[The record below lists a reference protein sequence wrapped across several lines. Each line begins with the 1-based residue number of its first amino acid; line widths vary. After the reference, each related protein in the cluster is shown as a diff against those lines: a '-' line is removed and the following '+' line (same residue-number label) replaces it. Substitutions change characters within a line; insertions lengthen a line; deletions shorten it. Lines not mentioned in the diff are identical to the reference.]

1 MDIVRRKLT
10 LVTSIG
16 TLNTS
21 TSTSTSKN
29 ETTLA
34 RKADKESTKIL
45 FRAWLIT
52 YNGYET
58 RKITFSCVLSDHHR
72 LCSLSNRRRQV
83 ILSGSSK
90 QKMETIVFVFVF
102 LAGFYNRCP
111 TYLFFPNHTS
121 RYVCEDSW
129 EEPLFDHSLVCRSS
143 SPDQNKVW
151 IHKQHCETDLQ
162 HLSKKVFIRKAL
174 GQQRGVSRTF
184 LTIK

>member
-1 MDIVRRKLT
+1 MVNNVQWLRNPKDYLLSYV
-10 LVTSIG
+10 
-16 TLNTS
+16 
-21 TSTSTSKN
+21 
-29 ETTLA
+29 
-34 RKADKESTKIL
+34 
-45 FRAWLIT
+45 FYLIT
-52 YNGYET
+52 FCET
-58 RKITFSCVLSDHHR
+58 KTKDCVAWVTGAVKLFCQR
-72 LCSLSNRRRQV
+72 AP
-83 ILSGSSK
+83 K
-90 QKMETIVFVFVF
+90 QKMDTIVFVFVF

-151 IHKQHCETDLQ
+151 IHKQHCGTGLQ
-162 HLSKKVFIRKAL
+162 HLSKKVFITKAL

>member
-16 TLNTS
+16 TLN

-72 LCSLSNRRRQV
+72 PCSLSNRRRQV

-90 QKMETIVFVFVF
+90 QKMETIVSSLYFWPPFVTVVLRTCFSQIIPVDMFAKTLEKNHCSTIPWFVVPAAQIKIRF
-102 LAGFYNRCP
+102 ESINSIVGQVSNTCP
-111 TYLFFPNHTS
+111 RKY
-121 RYVCEDSW
+121 
-129 EEPLFDHSLVCRSS
+129 SL
-143 SPDQNKVW
+143 
-151 IHKQHCETDLQ
+151 
-162 HLSKKVFIRKAL
+162 
-174 GQQRGVSRTF
+174 QRLWVSREGF
-184 LTIK
+184 LEHFLQ

>member
-10 LVTSIG
+10 LVTSIE
-16 TLNTS
+16 TLN

-90 QKMETIVFVFVF
+90 QEMETIVFVFVF
-102 LAGFYNRCP
+102 LAAAFIIVVLTVVLRTCFSQIIPVDMFAKTLEKNHCSTIPWFVVPAAQIKIRFESINSIVGQVSNTCP
-111 TYLFFPNHTS
+111 RKY
-121 RYVCEDSW
+121 
-129 EEPLFDHSLVCRSS
+129 SL
-143 SPDQNKVW
+143 
-151 IHKQHCETDLQ
+151 
-162 HLSKKVFIRKAL
+162 
-174 GQQRGVSRTF
+174 QRLWVSR
-184 LTIK
+184 